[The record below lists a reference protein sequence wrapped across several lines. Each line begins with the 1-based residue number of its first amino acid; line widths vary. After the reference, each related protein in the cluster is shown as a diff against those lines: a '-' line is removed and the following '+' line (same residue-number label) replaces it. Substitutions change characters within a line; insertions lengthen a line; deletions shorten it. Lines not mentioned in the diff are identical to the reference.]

1 MKIKIIFS
9 FGIIGLI
16 LFLFFL
22 GLNNTNQ
29 YETKDLIGKKISKFE
44 LQSFNNTN
52 KITRDIISKNNFTLI
67 NFWAS
72 WCAPC
77 RNEHKFLMLLKNNN
91 KIQIVGVNFKDNK
104 KNALKFLKELG
115 NPYTFLTKDKDG
127 RSSITFGIYG
137 IPESILVDKNFIII
151 KKFIG
156 PLDNE
161 DYKKIL
167 NIIEKK

>member
-115 NPYTFLTKDKDG
+115 NPYIFLTKDKDG

-137 IPESILVDKNFIII
+137 IPESILVDKNFVII

>member
-137 IPESILVDKNFIII
+137 IPESILVDKNFVIV

>member
-52 KITRDIISKNNFTLI
+52 KITRDIISKNIFTLN

-72 WCAPC
+72 WCAPW
-77 RNEHKFLMLLKNNN
+77 RSEHKFLMLLMNNN

-137 IPESILVDKNFIII
+137 IPESILVDKNFVIV